1 MDNDFDE
8 NKIEKDIQTFSIFT
22 IYDTDF
28 NDTTSIVNSL
38 DKVLCQYKDYNRME
52 FFIDPFFQELTKY
65 YINSYNFLNTTA
77 YEIIIEYCKKI
88 LNINKYENNYCS
100 QRLYEYYKIIEENR
114 DVDDKTFSLI
124 VNTYTFFADF
134 GNIEEYILKRLFEG
148 TNTVS
153 RCTYINFFKKLANNL
168 YNTELKKYNKKGK
181 VVFGSINDM
190 YWHKKALGIY
200 FYPYEAIAISVGKLK
215 QENIIENLRALFH
228 EINHAKQYSDEEY
241 YNYDKN
247 EIRKEIILHY
257 LFEKKYEKNYWS
269 FKHEYDAEYKARL
282 DTTNF
287 VRKYT
292 LLEFDFPKMEYYQN
306 DLRMFNGKLIH
317 IDQLFD
323 NIIKENSNL
332 LNNSNCYFNLEY
344 DENGNRYLISKFILE
359 KSLTDDEHLI
369 KYYNEL
375 IYRHCYSYKE
385 ILINIKDLIC
395 LIESDKEHAD
405 EYKNVLYDLINEK
418 FMIQSVNNIKNI
430 KYKGQEFVKRIFLI
444 N

>member
-1 MDNDFDE
+1 MNKDFDE

-28 NDTTSIVNSL
+28 NDATSITNSL
-38 DKVLCQYKDYNRME
+38 NKVLCQYKDYNRME
-52 FFIDPFFQELTKY
+52 FFIDPFFEELTKY
-65 YINSYNFLNTTA
+65 YINSYNFLNSIQ
-77 YEIIIEYCKKI
+77 YEGIIKYCKAKLKI
-88 LNINKYENNYCS
+88 EKYENNYCS
-100 QRLYEYYKIIEENR
+100 QKLYEYYKIIEENR

-134 GNIEEYILKRLFEG
+134 SNIEEYILKRLLEG
-148 TNTVS
+148 TNKIP
-153 RCTYINFFKKLANNL
+153 RCTYINFFKKLGSKL
-168 YNTELKKYNKKGK
+168 YNRELKKYNKKGE
-181 VVFGSINDM
+181 VVFESINDT
-190 YWHKKALGIY
+190 YFNKNHLGVY
-200 FYPYEAIAISVGKLK
+200 FHSDEEIAISVGNLK
-215 QENIIENLRALFH
+215 QENIIENLRTLFH
-228 EINHAKQYSDEEY
+228 EINHAKQYNDEEY

-257 LFEKKYEKNYWS
+257 LFEKKYKKNYWS

-292 LLEFDFPKMEYYQN
+292 LLEFDFPKMKYYQN
-306 DLRMFNGKLIH
+306 DLRIFNGELIH

-323 NIIKENSNL
+323 SIIKANSSL
-332 LNNSNCYFNLEY
+332 LKNDYCYFNLEY

-395 LIESDKEHAD
+395 LIESDKEHAA

-418 FMIQSVNNIKNI
+418 FMMQSVNNIKNI
-430 KYKGQEFVKRIFLI
+430 KYKSKKFAKKVFSIK
-444 N
+444 

>member
-1 MDNDFDE
+1 MDKDFDE

-28 NDTTSIVNSL
+28 NDATSITNSL
-38 DKVLCQYKDYNRME
+38 NKVLCQYKDYNRME
-52 FFIDPFFQELTKY
+52 FFIDPFFEELTKY
-65 YINSYNFLNTTA
+65 YINSYNFLNTSQ
-77 YEIIIEYCKKI
+77 YERIIKYCKAKLKI
-88 LNINKYENNYCS
+88 EKYENNYCS
-100 QRLYEYYKIIEENR
+100 QKLYEYYKIIEENR

-124 VNTYTFFADF
+124 VITYTFFADF
-134 GNIEEYILKRLFEG
+134 GNIEEYILKRLLEG

-153 RCTYINFFKKLANNL
+153 RCTYINFFRKLGSQL
-168 YNTELKKYNKKGK
+168 YNRELKEYNKKGK
-181 VVFGSINDM
+181 LFFSCINDQN
-190 YWHKKALGIY
+190 YDKNNLGLY
-200 FYPYEAIAISVGKLK
+200 FDHDEEIAISVDSLK
-215 QENIIENLRALFH
+215 QDNIIENLQTLFH
-228 EINHAKQYSDEEY
+228 EINHAKQYNDEEY

-247 EIRKEIILHY
+247 EIRKEIILKH
-257 LFEKKYEKNYWS
+257 FFKKEYEKNYWN

-282 DTTNF
+282 DTINF
-287 VRKYT
+287 IQKYT
-292 LLEFDFPKMEYYQN
+292 LLEIYFPKMEYYQN
-306 DLRMFNGKLIH
+306 DLRIFNGELIH

-323 NIIKENSNL
+323 NIIKANSSL
-332 LNNSNCYFNLEY
+332 LKDNYCYFNLEY

-430 KYKGQEFVKRIFLI
+430 KYKGKELVKKIFSI
-444 N
+444 K